1 MTKDVLGIRRPLSVK
16 QLAVLAMLAGLSVIL
31 ERYLG
36 INMPWLKVHFGYLPI
51 AMAGMLF
58 GVLPGV
64 MVGVSAD
71 ILSNL
76 GTGFSWLFVSLA
88 VIEAAIYAA
97 LLYGRK
103 EGKKALLIQAAVC
116 QAAVSLFVY
125 AGLNTW
131 ALWTIGIPP
140 NPVRLSM
147 ILITYPIRVLTLYKM
162 LEYRPV
168 FEQHAK

>member
-1 MTKDVLGIRRPLSVK
+1 LIKNMARIRRTIGVK
-16 QLAVLAMLAGLSVIL
+16 TLAILAMLAGLSVIL

-36 INMPWLKVHFGYLPI
+36 INLSWLKVHFGYLPI

-58 GVLPGV
+58 GVLPGI
-64 MVGVSAD
+64 MVGVAAD

-88 VIEAAIYAA
+88 VIESAIYAI
-97 LLYGRK
+97 LLRARK
-103 EGKKALLIQAAVC
+103 EGKKAVFIQALIC
-116 QAAVSLFVY
+116 QGAVSLFVY

-131 ALWTIGIPP
+131 ALWTIGFPP
-140 NPVRLSM
+140 HPVRFSM
-147 ILITYPIRVLTLYKM
+147 ILITYPVRVLTLYKM

-168 FEQHAK
+168 FEKYAK